1 MRHAPR
7 SPYRRRLV
15 RRSLASFFSLL
26 VALLVYHLNIGH
38 NWPLLVVVIGSLLL
52 LNDCAL
58 LLVGYE
64 EDDGEQAAAGV
75 ASGLANGLAVRSNQP
90 FKEPE

>member
-1 MRHAPR
+1 MRRAPL

-15 RRSLASFFSLL
+15 RRSLVSLL
-26 VALLVYHLNIGH
+26 SLMVALLIHHLNIGH
-38 NWPLLVVVIGSLLL
+38 NWPLLFIVIGSLML
-52 LNDCAL
+52 LNDGAL

-75 ASGLANGLAVRSNQP
+75 ASGLANGLAVRPNRP
-90 FKEPE
+90 L